1 MDMTEVFNTFYQ
13 QCDIK
18 KEIEEYSIML
28 KDDKPGI
35 RVIKDDIIEQ
45 LIQHLML
52 KSFVK
57 GSEATME
64 MMKNITKFDKKSV
77 EL

>member
-13 QCDIK
+13 QCDVK

>member
-1 MDMTEVFNTFYQ
+1 MDMTEVFQTFYQ

-18 KEIEEYSIML
+18 KEIEEHSVIL
-28 KDDKPGI
+28 NNDNKGI
-35 RVIKDDIIEQ
+35 RMINDEIIEQ
-45 LIQHLML
+45 LIQYLML
-52 KSFVK
+52 KSFAK

-64 MMKNITKFDKKSV
+64 IMKNITKFDKKSV